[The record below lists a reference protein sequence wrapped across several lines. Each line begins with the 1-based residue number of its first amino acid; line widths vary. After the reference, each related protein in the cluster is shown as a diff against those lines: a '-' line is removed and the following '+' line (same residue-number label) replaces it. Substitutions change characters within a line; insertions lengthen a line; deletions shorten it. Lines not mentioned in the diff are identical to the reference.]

1 MQKTMKHLQLLL
13 RLELKGL
20 PPTVN
25 HLYRT
30 SRKTGRRYKTSIGKL
45 YQDYVTLMLSTLWGS
60 RPAYTGAIE
69 LRIKLIS
76 SDRRKWDIDNRVKAL
91 QDCLELGGVVKND
104 TQVEI
109 LHVER
114 EYGERSA
121 TYIEI
126 NAL

>member
-1 MQKTMKHLQLLL
+1 
-13 RLELKGL
+13 
-20 PPTVN
+20 
-25 HLYRT
+25 
-30 SRKTGRRYKTSIGKL
+30 
-45 YQDYVTLMLSTLWGS
+45 MLSTLWGS

-126 NAL
+126 NALQ

>member
-1 MQKTMKHLQLLL
+1 VKSRVLP
-13 RLELKGL
+13 RELEG
-20 PPTVN
+20 
-25 HLYRT
+25 
-30 SRKTGRRYKTSIGKL
+30 
-45 YQDYVTLMLSTLWGS
+45 
-60 RPAYTGAIE
+60 
-69 LRIKLIS
+69 
-76 SDRRKWDIDNRVKAL
+76 AL

>member
-1 MQKTMKHLQLLL
+1 MKHLQLLL
-13 RLELKGL
+13 SLELKGL

-30 SRKTGRRYKTSIGKL
+30 SSKTGRRYKTSMGKL
-45 YQDYVTLMLSTLWGS
+45 YQDYVTLMLSTQWGS

-91 QDCLELGGVVKND
+91 QDCLERSGIIED
-104 TQVEI
+104 DAQVEV

-114 EYGERSA
+114 ESGER
-121 TYIEI
+121 TTTRLEVYGR
-126 NAL
+126 

>member
-1 MQKTMKHLQLLL
+1 MNVLLS
-13 RLELKGL
+13 LELKGL

-30 SRKTGRRYKTSIGKL
+30 NIRTGRRYKTAMCKI
-45 YQDYVTLMLSTLWGS
+45 YQDYVTLMLSTVWGS
-60 RPAYTGAIE
+60 QPAYSGAIE
-69 LRIKLIS
+69 LRIRLMS
-76 SDRRKWDIDNRVKAL
+76 SYRRKWDIDNRVKAL
-91 QDCLELGGVVKND
+91 QDCLELAGVVKDD

-114 EYGERSA
+114 GYGEKSA
-121 TYIEI
+121 TYIEV